1 MRPKL
6 RISEFWGGEE
16 HHQLG
21 DQARAGHACACE
33 LGFVLDDEPWNTEVP
48 FSQPAPISKDVCVC
62 TGAAVFVV
70 EVLVFKSCALALWA
84 VKTVL

>member
-1 MRPKL
+1 M
-6 RISEFWGGEE
+6 
-16 HHQLG
+16 
-21 DQARAGHACACE
+21 
-33 LGFVLDDEPWNTEVP
+33 LDDEPWNTEVP